1 MEIDLRQK
9 NAFAQSPNDAGA
21 VVLGRWIEENASLL
35 LSILRSYL
43 RSAGLFGSAAG
54 TDAAQELLN
63 DVVVEAFRH
72 ADRFDSTRPP
82 RAWLLGIAIN
92 LIKRRKVA
100 VGSQR
105 KNEMLMCEVGRNDVL
120 DNDEALFDLL
130 EEIADESASGKLEAR
145 LDAQRLLAKVPDD
158 DQTILRMRW
167 FEGMDG
173 TEIARA
179 LNISPG
185 AARARLMRA
194 MDRLR
199 EAASNPPNKMEGR
212 RDG

>member
-1 MEIDLRQK
+1 MELDPRQK
-9 NAFAQSPNDAGA
+9 TAFEESPRSAGA

-35 LSILRSYL
+35 LGVLRSYL
-43 RSAGLFGSAAG
+43 RSAGLFGPAAG

-72 ADRFDSTRPP
+72 ADRFDPTRPP
-82 RAWLLGIAIN
+82 RAWLLGIAAN

-100 VGSQR
+100 VASQR
-105 KNEMLMCEVGRNDVL
+105 KSETLACEVGREDDH
-120 DNDEALFDLL
+120 DNDELLFDMM
-130 EEIADESASGKLEAR
+130 EQLEAR
-145 LDAQRLLAKVPDD
+145 LDAQRLLAELPDG

-167 FEGMDG
+167 IDGMDAP
-173 TEIARA
+173 EIARA

-194 MDRLR
+194 MGRLR
-199 EAASNPPNKMEGR
+199 EATGNSPNKMEGR